1 MSKSESAKIGML
13 ERFRLGKGI
22 TREAEGAWTKEYL
35 EIDALI
41 AGMPTTVATFLQLLK
56 ETAMRSGEA
65 KKLKWIDVDFERRS
79 ITLNEPEKG
88 SLPRIFNTL
97 TGKLLGMLNA
107 LPRKNSYVF
116 GDCILQ
122 KITCWEAISNHDQVI
137 SLCDKCEKVY
147 QKQMELENGE

>member
-1 MSKSESAKIGML
+1 MPYARRSSMTHRSFTLNFSRDPQAMSKSESAKIGML

-35 EIDALI
+35 EIDELI
-41 AGMPTTVATFLQLLK
+41 AG
-56 ETAMRSGEA
+56 
-65 KKLKWIDVDFERRS
+65 I
-79 ITLNEPEKG
+79 
-88 SLPRIFNTL
+88 
-97 TGKLLGMLNA
+97 
-107 LPRKNSYVF
+107 PRKNSYVF
-116 GDCILQ
+116 GDCKLQ